1 MRLSGKN
8 PVLER
13 IKSNPKSIR
22 RLLIEEGHAES
33 EYVFK
38 KCNQHKIP
46 VQVVPYTKIQKLAN
60 STSTQG
66 ILAEIED
73 FKYVEFNEV
82 LENALKKHRT
92 LIFLDNI
99 TDPQNLGSII
109 RSAGALGLFDLVIP
123 TTEAVGVTEAVLR
136 VACGG
141 ENFLSIA
148 RVSNLANAM
157 AKAKEAGFWIAGT
170 SLSPNAQSLY
180 EVKFKSP
187 LGLVFG
193 SESKGIRDIIRKKL
207 DCEVIIPMK
216 QERMSLNVAHAVAIF
231 CVEALRQRA

>member
-1 MRLSGKN
+1 MKLSGKN

-13 IKSNPKSIR
+13 IKSNPKSIK
-22 RLLIEEGHAES
+22 RLFIEEGHGEK
-33 EYVFK
+33 EYVLM
-38 KCNQHKIP
+38 KCHQHNIP
-46 VQVVPYTKIQKLAN
+46 VMVVPFTKIQKMAN

-73 FKYVEFNEV
+73 FPYMDFNDL
-82 LENALKKHRT
+82 LEQSLKKNRI
-92 LIFLDNI
+92 LIFLDNV
-99 TDPQNLGSII
+99 TDPQNLGGIV
-109 RSAGALGLFDLVIP
+109 RSAGALGVFDLVIP

-148 RVSNLANAM
+148 RVSNLANAIT
-157 AKAKEAGFWIAGT
+157 KAKDAGYWVAGT
-170 SLSPNAQSLY
+170 AINQAKSLY
-180 EVKFKSP
+180 DVKFEAP

-193 SESKGIRDIIRKKL
+193 SEAKGIRDVIRKKL
-207 DCEVIIPMK
+207 DCEVTIPMK
-216 QERMSLNVAHAVAIF
+216 QERMSLNVSHAIAIF

>member
-1 MRLSGKN
+1 MKLSGKN

-22 RLLIEEGHAES
+22 RLFIEEGHAEY
-33 EYVFK
+33 EYVQK
-38 KCNQHKIP
+38 KCHQHGIP
-46 VQVVPYTKIQKLAN
+46 IMIVPYTKIQKMAN

-73 FKYVEFNEV
+73 FVYADFNDLLQV
-82 LENALKKHRT
+82 ALTKNRI

-99 TDPQNLGSII
+99 TDPQNLGGIV
-109 RSAGALGLFDLVIP
+109 RSAGALGVFDLVIP

-148 RVSNLANAM
+148 KVSNLANAIT
-157 AKAKEAGFWIAGT
+157 KAKDAGFWIAGT
-170 SLSPNAQSLY
+170 SIVDAKSLY
-180 EVKFKSP
+180 DVKFESP

-193 SESKGIRDIIRKKL
+193 SEAKGIRDVVRKKL
-207 DCEVIIPMK
+207 DCEVMIPMK
-216 QERMSLNVAHAVAIF
+216 ERMSLNVSHALAIF

>member
-1 MRLSGKN
+1 MKLSGKN

-46 VQVVPYTKIQKLAN
+46 VSVVPYTKIQKLAN

-73 FKYVEFNEV
+73 FVYADFNQM
-82 LENALKKHRT
+82 LADALQKNRII
-92 LIFLDNI
+92 IFLDNV
-99 TDPQNLGSII
+99 TDPQNLGAII
-109 RSAGALGLFDLVIP
+109 RSAGALGQFDLVLP

-141 ENFLSIA
+141 ENFLQIA
-148 RVSNLANAM
+148 RVSNLVNAIT
-157 AKAKEAGFWIAGT
+157 KAKEAGFWIAGT
-170 SLSPNAQSLY
+170 AINNAVSLY
-180 EVKFKSP
+180 EVKFQSP

-193 SESKGIRDIIRKKL
+193 SEAKGIREVIRKKL
-207 DCEVIIPMK
+207 DCEVTIPMK
-216 QERMSLNVAHAVAIF
+216 NERMSLNVAHATAIF